1 MGCGGRTPERR
12 SKRVHTSRARARRVP
27 PHAGVPR
34 RVPHVPHAATV
45 PSGTRATPSRA
56 LVAVARL
63 VVDDGRRR
71 RGASGGPRP
80 ARSPP
85 RSNRRPDA
93 RVRGVR
99 RARGEGARATPR
111 GARDALARRERRR
124 ARAARVAMR
133 ARRPARRGPARRAT
147 PPRRRTLR
155 TLRTLRVRPR
165 RRPDD
170 PLGGSRSLDA
180 RRPRPHSVLPRQH
193 LPAHAAELPVRPDVL
208 AVRHDRVP
216 RVRRRQRPRAD
227 RVEDPAV

>member
-12 SKRVHTSRARARRVP
+12 SKRVHTSRARRDVYRHTRVSR
-27 PHAGVPR
+27 AFLTS
-34 RVPHVPHAATV
+34 HAATV

-155 TLRTLRVRPR
+155 TLRTLRVLPR

-170 PLGGSRSLDA
+170 PLGGSGSLDA
-180 RRPRPHSVLPRQH
+180 RRPRPHSVLPRQR

-216 RVRRRQRPRAD
+216 RVRRRKRPRAD